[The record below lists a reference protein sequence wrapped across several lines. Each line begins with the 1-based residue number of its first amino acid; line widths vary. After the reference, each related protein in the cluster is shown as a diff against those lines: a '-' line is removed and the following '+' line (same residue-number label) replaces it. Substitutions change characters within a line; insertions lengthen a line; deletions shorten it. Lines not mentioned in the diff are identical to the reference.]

1 MEYDWCIVLL
11 PQMTLTIG
19 VQIFESFKKIIKF
32 WTGHQLTLGC
42 TFDPPKIAPI
52 NLEINII
59 WGSKTTHHIPLR
71 LVMHLS
77 SFQSTLQTNGKTTV
91 TVPFFCLSVCC
102 WWFFPIKCHLLK
114 TLSETFHLWV
124 TLLLFTDI
132 KEVPSVCM

>member
-1 MEYDWCIVLL
+1 MGIRMHSLVTS
-11 PQMTLTIG
+11 MTLTMG
-19 VQIFESFKKIIKF
+19 VQPFWVISRNHCIWHSWFSKLSAAIFGNDSKSC
-32 WTGHQLTLGC
+32 TLIG
-42 TFDPPKIAPI
+42 
-52 NLEINII
+52 NVI

-91 TVPFFCLSVCC
+91 TVLFVCLSVCC

-124 TLLLFTDI
+124 TLLLFTDV
-132 KEVPSVCM
+132 KEVPSVCL